1 MEHRRMLKAVI
12 AGILNLVCYKLFF
25 ASASTTESDVTA
37 LKSVLTAWQTS
48 RLNWTGNDPCG
59 LHWQGVKCDG
69 ATNTRITQLSLGE
82 VGIQGRLLR
91 SIGGLM
97 NLVSLDLS
105 FNQML
110 TGPLPTELGNLTKLQ
125 MLNLQSCG
133 FTGSIPA
140 EFGNLAQLEFL
151 ALNDNH
157 LDGNIPSS
165 LGKLRSVSWFD
176 LSQNLLSGNIPV
188 STNNQQNL
196 GLDNLTAAVHLHLS
210 RNFLSGL
217 LPKELC
223 YMPNIIH
230 LLLDGNNLSGP
241 IPSDVTNFQAME
253 ILRLDSNQFEGEIP
267 TGINNVVSLKELH
280 LSNNSMKGTIP
291 DLSNLQQLELLR
303 LSINLFDSQ
312 VFPNWI
318 LNLTTLQTIEMDED
332 NLTGMIP
339 PQLFELSSL
348 EVVSFRSNQLS
359 GVVQLDNVAK
369 SLASIF
375 LQNNNISD
383 VTGLT
388 SASQYQ
394 LILGGNPIC
403 NDTRNKL
410 LSSVCSAET
419 ILESWE
425 PDQLHSCNISCK
437 DDKLLT
443 PACACAFPLILLFQ
457 FNAPSFTHITDD
469 RMSNLHNLLQN
480 YLYLTTDQ
488 VWIGSANF
496 TDDDRLLANV
506 LIFPS
511 AIESWTQDMVSRILS
526 RLGSNFTLNEFG
538 PYQLNYI
545 LLPPL
550 IGSGNKTLYGKSIIA
565 GVILGVLGFIALLG
579 ILGIYFWHKRRYM
592 KLKSSSKLSVS
603 WGSVK
608 GDAPQLKGACCFSYD
623 ELSTAT
629 NDFSPSNQIGDGGY
643 GKVYKGVLPSGQV
656 MAIKRAKSGS
666 FQGGAEFKTELE
678 LLSRLH
684 HKNLVALIGFC
695 YEQGEQMLVYEYMP
709 NGTLYDHLRGK
720 GEGLSWQTRI
730 EIAVGAAKGIAYLH
744 EMADPPVIHRD
755 IKSSNILLDKNFMA
769 KVSDF
774 GISKLALVGDGA
786 NANGPFSTQVKGT
799 LGYLDPEY
807 YCTERITQKS
817 DVYSFGVVL
826 MELITA
832 RPPIENGKSLVRDI
846 MYAWE
851 MNDVDTLQGF
861 IDPTLQNYDHKDLE
875 YILRLAFS
883 LLKDSGAARPSMS
896 EVLKFLET
904 ILARIV

>member
-69 ATNTRITQLSLGE
+69 ATNTHITQLSLGE

-196 GLDNLTAAVHLHLS
+196 GLDNLTAAV
-210 RNFLSGL
+210 
-217 LPKELC
+217 
-223 YMPNIIH
+223 H

-511 AIESWTQDMVSRILS
+511 AIESWTQEMVSRILS

-666 FQGGAEFKTELE
+666 FQ
-678 LLSRLH
+678 
-684 HKNLVALIGFC
+684 
-695 YEQGEQMLVYEYMP
+695 
-709 NGTLYDHLRGK
+709 GK